1 MYTICECYDYVCHIY
16 IVYVC
21 IVNIDKCVYGTFIYY
36 THVSVYIFQHHLL
49 AQECKRILY
58 YQGL

>member
-1 MYTICECYDYVCHIY
+1 MYVIYIY

-21 IVNIDKCVYGTFIYY
+21 IVNIDIDKCVYGTFIYY
-36 THVSVYIFQHHLL
+36 THVNIYIFQDHLL
-49 AQECKRILY
+49 AQECKIILY